1 MYGWGRKR
9 VPGSSLHEGS
19 SSVPA
24 AAVARATHPATSG
37 TLELRDVGK
46 SYDGEPAL
54 RHLSLAV
61 ERGTYL
67 AMLGPSGSGKSTL
80 LRIIAGFESPDAG
93 DVRLGGR
100 SLLGIR
106 AHERGIGFVFQN
118 FALFPH
124 FSVFENVAF
133 GLRYRAGAGLRNDV
147 ALRGRVEAMLEMVG
161 LAGLGPRAVTEISG
175 GQKQRV
181 ALARTLVTDPEII
194 LLDEPLGALDANLRE
209 RMMIELRRI
218 HRQLGITFLHVT
230 GNEQEALAMGDRV
243 AVLDSGSLAQMGEP
257 DTVYNRPASAEVA
270 RFLNCYNIFD
280 GRIADGRFEGAAF
293 ALPCPAGAPVEAG
306 RARYCVRFD
315 RIRIA
320 DAATQIAAGEASF
333 RARFVASEY
342 DGPTITYFF
351 VPPGGGAL
359 EVEYH
364 LSLNRPEEF
373 EVNRDYALVW
383 LVDDSLVYA

>member
-1 MYGWGRKR
+1 M
-9 VPGSSLHEGS
+9 PGPSLHQGS
-19 SSVPA
+19 SSAAAPA
-24 AAVARATHPATSG
+24 AVTGRAAHRPAASG
-37 TLELRDVGK
+37 TLELSDISK
-46 SYDGEPAL
+46 SYDGKPAL
-54 RHLSLAV
+54 RHLSLTV
-61 ERGTYL
+61 ERGRYL

-80 LRIIAGFESPDAG
+80 LRVIAGFEPPDSG

-100 SLLGIR
+100 SLLGTG
-106 AHERGIGFVFQN
+106 AHQRGIGFVFQN

-124 FSVFENVAF
+124 LTVFDNVAF
-133 GLRYRAGAGLRNDV
+133 GLRHRAAGALGAAGEVR
-147 ALRGRVEAMLEMVG
+147 RRVEAMLEMVG
-161 LAGLGPRAVTEISG
+161 LAGLGGRAITEISG

-243 AVLDSGSLAQMGEP
+243 AVLDNGTLAQIDEP
-257 DTVYNRPASAEVA
+257 DTVYNRPASAQVA
-270 RFLNCYNIFD
+270 RFLNCYNVFD
-280 GRIADGRFEGAAF
+280 GRIAGGRFEGAAF
-293 ALPCPAGAPVEAG
+293 ALPCPAGAPAEAG
-306 RARYCVRFD
+306 AARYCIRFD

-320 DAATQIAAGEASF
+320 DAAARIDAGEASF

-383 LVDDSLVYA
+383 SVEDVLVYA

>member
-1 MYGWGRKR
+1 M
-9 VPGSSLHEGS
+9 PGSSLHPGGS
-19 SSVPA
+19 SAPTA
-24 AAVARATHPATSG
+24 APGAPRLVASG
-37 TLELRDVGK
+37 TLELSDISK
-46 SYDGEPAL
+46 SYDGKPAL
-54 RHLSLAV
+54 RHLSFAV
-61 ERGTYL
+61 EPGTYL

-80 LRIIAGFESPDAG
+80 LRIIAGFEPPDAG
-93 DVRLGGR
+93 DVRLNHR
-100 SLLGIR
+100 SLLGTR
-106 AHERGIGFVFQN
+106 AHQRGIGFVFQS

-124 FSVFENVAF
+124 LSVFENVAF
-133 GLRYRAGAGLRNDV
+133 GLRYRAAGGLRDD
-147 ALRGRVEAMLEMVG
+147 ASLRERVEAILALVG
-161 LAGLGPRAVTEISG
+161 LAGLGGRAVTEISG

-181 ALARTLVTDPEII
+181 ALARTLVTNPEII

-243 AVLDSGSLAQMGEP
+243 AVLDNGTVAQIDEP
-257 DTVYNRPASAEVA
+257 DRVYNRPASAEVA

-280 GRIADGRFEGAAF
+280 GQIAGGRFEGAAF
-293 ALPCPAGAPVEAG
+293 RLPCPAGAPNEAG
-306 RARYCVRFD
+306 PARYCIRFD

-320 DAATQIAAGEASF
+320 DAAATIGAGEASF

-383 LVDDSLVYA
+383 SVDDAIVYA